1 MKPSTYYLL
10 ALLLVVASIPLYMKL
25 ARADVDRSA
34 SFVPGADVS
43 PLAGAGDL
51 PVKPRRLIS
60 PEQIVAVDAILR
72 GDARCVA
79 GIVYST
85 ANHVIEPL
93 PGRIKCIVDARGRS
107 YVTATP
113 QP

>member
-1 MKPSTYYLL
+1 LLLL
-10 ALLLVVASIPLYMKL
+10 AASIPLYMRL

-34 SFVPGADVS
+34 S
-43 PLAGAGDL
+43 LAPRAVAYPSAGSGEL
-51 PVKPRRLIS
+51 PVKSRRLIS